1 MGPTDQTRERIP
13 PKTPRSRR
21 MVPLPAM
28 VAVALSE
35 HIREFAPA
43 PDGLLFHTRTEA
55 PYLYSSYQRVF
66 GKAVAHA
73 KLPATGTHDLR
84 HHYASVLLA
93 ADESVVALAEQLG
106 HDDAT
111 LVLTNYGHLMPG
123 SEDRTRKPSTRPG
136 TRFQIPSAILA
147 RPSDGPDDH
156 CRPPVQVR
164 GLSAGG
170 GGGRRATNYSRGAQL
185 QDQVAAFHLRH
196 GFDRQPGHRAG
207 LGCS

>member
-1 MGPTDQTRERIP
+1 MAGHVEDRWYTTRDGLKLLTARHGTGKRYRVRYVADGRERSGGSFARKTDADRRLVELRAGLLRGQWVGPTDQTRERIP

-43 PDGLLFHTRTEA
+43 PDGLLFHTRTGA
-55 PYLYSSYQRVF
+55 PYLYGSYQRVF

-93 ADESVVALAEQLG
+93 ADESVVALPSG
-106 HDDAT
+106 WDK
-111 LVLTNYGHLMPG
+111 M
-123 SEDRTRKPSTRPG
+123 TRRW
-136 TRFQIPSAILA
+136 
-147 RPSDGPDDH
+147 
-156 CRPPVQVR
+156 C
-164 GLSAGG
+164 
-170 GGGRRATNYSRGAQL
+170 
-185 QDQVAAFHLRH
+185 
-196 GFDRQPGHRAG
+196 
-207 LGCS
+207 